1 LSNIKHVLKGSSIYF
16 VYELDKKINEV
27 GDNLAFTVSK
37 NTFVVIVK
45 DLTKITANVEK
56 DKEKR
61 HQNI

>member
-1 LSNIKHVLKGSSIYF
+1 

-45 DLTKITANVEK
+45 DLTKITADVEK